1 MLEVITMWINIKYFI
16 VFLYRVSVC
25 AHSWTIACQTSLS
38 MKFSRQ
44 EYRSGLSFPALGDLP
59 DPGIEPTSLGSP
71 ALVDRFFTTEPSG
84 NPIHKPWGLAKKKRE
99 RCVGYH
105 SDGVGT

>member
-1 MLEVITMWINIKYFI
+1 MWINIKYFI

-71 ALVDRFFTTEPSG
+71 ALVDRFFTTAPPGKTCIGSMSVYISHRSSVLCAVCIYVIY
-84 NPIHKPWGLAKKKRE
+84 NTVFL
-99 RCVGYH
+99 
-105 SDGVGT
+105 